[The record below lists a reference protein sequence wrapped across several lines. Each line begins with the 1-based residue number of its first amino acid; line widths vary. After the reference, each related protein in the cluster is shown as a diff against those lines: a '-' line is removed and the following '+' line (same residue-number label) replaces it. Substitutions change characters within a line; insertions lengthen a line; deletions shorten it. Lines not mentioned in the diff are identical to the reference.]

1 MQDLRLIGVHEDGQ
15 HLLLSDADGSRYRL
29 TLDEA
34 LRAAARR
41 DRPRLGQLQI
51 EIEGGLRPRDVQSL
65 IRRGLST
72 EEVADRAGWT
82 VEKVRR
88 FEGPVLAEREH
99 VARIAQQCAVG
110 SRGNGPVTLAERV
123 AERLR
128 DRGVERDD
136 AEWDSARDE
145 EGTWSLTMTFPA
157 GGRQRTATWRYEP
170 LGGSV
175 AASND
180 EARWLSE
187 EAAAGA
193 IPTPHRAP
201 TSGDL
206 DVYDIDADGGVERA
220 ARERAPHEPIDLMA
234 AMREHSARG
243 RRSRRRPSPS
253 QTPGEDLPRADALP
267 LEDLAIDPADV
278 PPPPA
283 SRGRN
288 RGAGPPRGA
297 HDVRRGGRRLAR
309 GVRGTGRARR
319 RSRRRHRA
327 LRRGGRRM
335 PVPPTPTR
343 PPRRATGRPATVD
356 DGQTRPSPRRHPA
369 DPPRHARD
377 ARACRAGTTSSS
389 APAAA
394 APPDPLGHSPL
405 LTRRG
410 QPDSVTGGA
419 APRRRR
425 GRRAACP
432 ATARPPGPRGCSSG
446 ACSAGGTAPRTPRAP
461 SSRPRCRRRRPAR
474 PRRP

>member
-15 HLLLSDADGSRYRL
+15 HLLLSDADGGRYQL
-29 TLDEA
+29 SLDEA

-110 SRGNGPVTLAERV
+110 SRGTGPITLAERV

-128 DRGVERDD
+128 DRGVDRDD
-136 AEWDSARDE
+136 AEWDSARDD
-145 EGTWSLTMTFPA
+145 EGVWSLTMTFPA

-175 AASND
+175 TASND

-220 ARERAPHEPIDLMA
+220 ARERTPHEPIDLMA

-243 RRSRRRPSPS
+243 RRSRRRASPS
-253 QTPGEDLPRADALP
+253 QTPGEDVPRADALP
-267 LEDLAIDPADV
+267 LEDLALDPADL

-288 RGAGPPRGA
+288 RVQAHLEEPTTSDEEVGGWPEESAVRVAPEPAADAAPDLDEIPEPGTDDADAAATASGSGTAARGEGTDGSTDDSAGGNNGSPDG
-297 HDVRRGGRRLAR
+297 DGGRA
-309 GVRGTGRARR
+309 AA
-319 RSRRRHRA
+319 SR
-327 LRRGGRRM
+327 
-335 PVPPTPTR
+335 
-343 PPRRATGRPATVD
+343 
-356 DGQTRPSPRRHPA
+356 RPSP
-369 DPPRHARD
+369 ARKGRPSVPSWD
-377 ARACRAGTTSSS
+377 DIVFGTRGG
-389 APAAA
+389 P
-394 APPDPLGHSPL
+394 SP
-405 LTRRG
+405 
-410 QPDSVTGGA
+410 
-419 APRRRR
+419 
-425 GRRAACP
+425 
-432 ATARPPGPRGCSSG
+432 
-446 ACSAGGTAPRTPRAP
+446 
-461 SSRPRCRRRRPAR
+461 
-474 PRRP
+474 

>member
-15 HLLLSDADGSRYRL
+15 HLLLSDADGGRYQL
-29 TLDEA
+29 SLDEA

-51 EIEGGLRPRDVQSL
+51 EIEGGLRPRDVQAL

-99 VARIAQQCAVG
+99 VARTAQQCAVG
-110 SRGNGPVTLAERV
+110 SRGTGPITLAERV

-128 DRGVERDD
+128 DRGVDRDD
-136 AEWDSARDE
+136 AEWDSARDD
-145 EGTWSLTMTFPA
+145 EGVWSLTMTFPA

-175 AASND
+175 TASND

-253 QTPGEDLPRADALP
+253 QTPGEDVPRADALP
-267 LEDLAIDPADV
+267 LEDLALDPADL

-288 RGAGPPRGA
+288 RVQAHLEEPTTSDEEVGGWPEESAVRVAPEPAVDAAPEADEIPEPGTDDADAATASVSGTTARGEGTDGTA
-297 HDVRRGGRRLAR
+297 GGRN
-309 GVRGTGRARR
+309 GSPDGDGGRAAA
-319 RSRRRHRA
+319 SR
-327 LRRGGRRM
+327 
-335 PVPPTPTR
+335 
-343 PPRRATGRPATVD
+343 
-356 DGQTRPSPRRHPA
+356 RPSP
-369 DPPRHARD
+369 ARKGRPSVPSWD
-377 ARACRAGTTSSS
+377 DIVFGTRGG
-389 APAAA
+389 P
-394 APPDPLGHSPL
+394 SP
-405 LTRRG
+405 
-410 QPDSVTGGA
+410 
-419 APRRRR
+419 
-425 GRRAACP
+425 
-432 ATARPPGPRGCSSG
+432 
-446 ACSAGGTAPRTPRAP
+446 
-461 SSRPRCRRRRPAR
+461 
-474 PRRP
+474 

>member
-15 HLLLSDADGSRYRL
+15 HLLLSDADGGRYQL

-41 DRPRLGQLQI
+41 DRARLGQLQI
-51 EIEGGLRPRDVQSL
+51 EIEGGLRPRDVQAL

-99 VARIAQQCAVG
+99 VAQTAQQCAVG
-110 SRGNGPVTLAERV
+110 SRGHGPVTLAERV

-136 AEWDSARDE
+136 VEWDSARDD
-145 EGTWSLTMTFPA
+145 EGVWSLTMTFPA

-175 AASND
+175 TATND

-267 LEDLAIDPADV
+267 LEDLALDPAGV
-278 PPPPA
+278 SPPPA

-288 RGAGPPRGA
+288 PVQAHLEEPTTSDEEVGGWPEESAVRVAPEPAADVDEVPEAGTDEADAAATDPASGDRPAGEGTNTP
-297 HDVRRGGRRLAR
+297 DGTDGSGNGDGGRA
-309 GVRGTGRARR
+309 AA
-319 RSRRRHRA
+319 SR
-327 LRRGGRRM
+327 
-335 PVPPTPTR
+335 
-343 PPRRATGRPATVD
+343 
-356 DGQTRPSPRRHPA
+356 RPSPARKGRPSVPSWDDIVFGTRGGGPA
-369 DPPRHARD
+369 
-377 ARACRAGTTSSS
+377 
-389 APAAA
+389 
-394 APPDPLGHSPL
+394 
-405 LTRRG
+405 
-410 QPDSVTGGA
+410 
-419 APRRRR
+419 
-425 GRRAACP
+425 
-432 ATARPPGPRGCSSG
+432 
-446 ACSAGGTAPRTPRAP
+446 
-461 SSRPRCRRRRPAR
+461 
-474 PRRP
+474 